1 MWQLV
6 LVLELQRLNPQHHS
20 HEGEVILQSLHFQL
34 LQGLGL
40 LFLYLHMVCTMKF
53 IVSLCGKRL
62 KGKGKRI
69 RARYHARG
77 RREEGTLPPSSRA
90 QKPKTMIGVKS
101 NPNVP
106 CMISGLEV
114 SANSLQTVQGGGR
127 PMLGVED

>member
-1 MWQLV
+1 
-6 LVLELQRLNPQHHS
+6 
-20 HEGEVILQSLHFQL
+20 
-34 LQGLGL
+34 
-40 LFLYLHMVCTMKF
+40 MVCTMKF